1 MSETDR
7 PIVLR
12 EAIQAVRKGGVISIP
27 GVYGGVLD
35 KVNFGAAFAKGVH
48 MNMGQ
53 THMQAYLAPLL
64 ERIESGQID
73 PTFMI
78 SHRIGIEQAPAMYQT
93 WQKKEDQVTKIVID
107 PWTDTLN
114 EATHG
119 RVVA

>member
-1 MSETDR
+1 
-7 PIVLR
+7 
-12 EAIQAVRKGGVISIP
+12 
-27 GVYGGVLD
+27 
-35 KVNFGAAFAKGVH
+35 

-64 ERIESGQID
+64 ARIESGQID

-78 SHRIGIEQAPAMYQT
+78 SHRIGIEQAPAMYKT

-107 PWTDTLN
+107 PWADTLN

-119 RVVA
+119 KVVA